1 MPQIWYF
8 DAFLVNGGFRVKR
21 RQFITLL
28 TGSAVGWPLVAH
40 AQQPERVR
48 RIGVLMNTAAE
59 DPVGQTRIA
68 AFLQELQRLGWSA
81 DHNVQID
88 MRWAAA
94 EPDRIRRYAA
104 ELAALAPDV
113 IVATA
118 AQPLDRCSG

>member
-1 MPQIWYF
+1 MQYRKLARAPMPQIWYF
-8 DAFLVNGGFRVKR
+8 EAFVVNGGFRVKR

-40 AQQPERVR
+40 APPVRAR

-81 DHNVQID
+81 DLQID
-88 MRWAAA
+88 MR
-94 EPDRIRRYAA
+94 
-104 ELAALAPDV
+104 
-113 IVATA
+113 
-118 AQPLDRCSG
+118 